1 VKVLL
6 GRVIETFGN
15 QSGFVWRGCSFYTL
29 QQFDDILRNVRI
41 RGGSSGVVK
50 VLPEGWARSEAGGFD
65 FDVAGDTGAE
75 GAGGLDSGGG
85 TGVRG
90 FRKANGLGKLN
101 GSVNRALGFA
111 LGPFVSSM
119 GTSAVTSRFVA
130 AAAGASDAGLSVPLA
145 RFGAENAALPCPGR
159 TVGLTT

>member
-1 VKVLL
+1 M
-6 GRVIETFGN
+6 
-15 QSGFVWRGCSFYTL
+15 
-29 QQFDDILRNVRI
+29 
-41 RGGSSGVVK
+41 VK
-50 VLPEGWARSEAGGFD
+50 VLPEGWARSEAGGSD

-75 GAGGLDSGGG
+75 GAGGLDAGDG

-111 LGPFVSSM
+111 PGPFISSM
-119 GTSAVTSRFVA
+119 GGSAVTSGA
-130 AAAGASDAGLSVPLA
+130 PAAAGASDAELSVPLVK
-145 RFGAENAALPCPGR
+145 FGAENAALPCPGR